1 MSVAKTLYG
10 VVLAA
15 LAGFGN
21 SAANAA
27 AASHDQ
33 IFAHVKANGVAI
45 YQKGVSNII
54 HPQTGTYCILPTS
67 PALQAGVTTGVVAPN
82 LTLDYGYTPMN
93 WSRSAS
99 AAQIPIC
106 VPTSFIWWSTA
117 ITSRP
122 GSTPP
127 RTSRSSCRSTE
138 QPLSV

>member
-1 MSVAKTLYG
+1 MSVAKALYG

-82 LTLDYGYTPMN
+82 LTLDYGYTPDELVT
-93 WSRSAS
+93 
-99 AAQIPIC
+99 I
-106 VPTSFIWWSTA
+106 SFGGTNTNLCPNEFYMVVYGYYVA
-117 ITSRP
+117 P
-122 GSTPP
+122 GVYTPKDVAFV
-127 RTSRSSCRSTE
+127 
-138 QPLSV
+138 LSFN